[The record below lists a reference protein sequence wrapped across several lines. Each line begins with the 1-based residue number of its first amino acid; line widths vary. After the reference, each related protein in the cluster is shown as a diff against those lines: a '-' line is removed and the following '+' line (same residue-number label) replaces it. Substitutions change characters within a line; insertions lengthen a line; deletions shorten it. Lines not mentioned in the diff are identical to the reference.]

1 MNGPED
7 IDDVEKPS
15 VAGVARLTREHIVAR
30 LAGLEAGPWLA
41 GDDPE
46 RLPAPGAPF
55 TPAAVLV
62 PLVERPRGLHV
73 LLTQRTAHL
82 NDHAGQVSFPG
93 GRVDPGDVSRE
104 ATALREAHEEIG
116 LAPERVEILGRLP
129 EYHTVTGFSVT
140 PVVGYLA
147 PPFDLRLD
155 AFEVAEVFEVP
166 LAFLMDSANHQR
178 HRFVYQGRSRSY
190 YAMPYEGR
198 FIWGATAAMLVNL
211 RRALLG

>member
-1 MNGPED
+1 M
-7 IDDVEKPS
+7 DDLEES
-15 VAGVARLTREHIVAR
+15 LIAGVAALTRERILAR
-30 LAGLEAGPWLA
+30 LARLAARPWLA
-41 GDDPE
+41 GDDLDK
-46 RLPAPGAPF
+46 LPALGACF
-55 TPAAVLV
+55 TAAAVLV
-62 PLVERPRGLHV
+62 PLVERPHGLQV

-104 ATALREAHEEIG
+104 ATALREAEEEIG
-116 LAPERVEILGRLP
+116 LARERIEILGRLP

-166 LAFLMDSANHQR
+166 LAFLMDPANHQR
-178 HRFVYQGRSRSY
+178 HSFVYQGRSRSY

-198 FIWGATAAMLVNL
+198 FIWGATAAMLINL
-211 RRALLG
+211 QRALLG